1 MTMNDGK
8 TIIVTGAG
16 SGIGR
21 STVLRLAQDGAN
33 VIAVDLTQE
42 SLSQFNSYPNVS
54 VSAGDV
60 TEQSANNQMVEIA
73 LEKYGVLD
81 AVALNAG
88 VLVQG
93 DIRRGSMAD
102 FDRVMDVNVRAVALG
117 IKVSAEAMTKSG
129 GSIVV
134 TGSVSGL
141 HGDSGLWAYNASK
154 GAAVNLSR
162 AAALDL
168 GHLNIRVN
176 AVCPGPT
183 KTALT
188 EAAEGTAIG
197 SAMEA
202 RLPLG
207 RFGEPEEVA
216 AVIAFLCSSDSSFIT
231 GAAIPVD
238 GGVTAGTGQW
248 ATYGGRQAGYF

>member
-42 SLSQFNSYPNVS
+42 SLSQFNSCPNVS

-117 IKVSAEAMTKSG
+117 IKVSAEAMTKS
-129 GSIVV
+129 
-134 TGSVSGL
+134 
-141 HGDSGLWAYNASK
+141 
-154 GAAVNLSR
+154 
-162 AAALDL
+162 
-168 GHLNIRVN
+168 
-176 AVCPGPT
+176 
-183 KTALT
+183 
-188 EAAEGTAIG
+188 
-197 SAMEA
+197 
-202 RLPLG
+202 
-207 RFGEPEEVA
+207 
-216 AVIAFLCSSDSSFIT
+216 
-231 GAAIPVD
+231 
-238 GGVTAGTGQW
+238 
-248 ATYGGRQAGYF
+248 

>member
-1 MTMNDGK
+1 MTTNAGK

-33 VIAVDLTQE
+33 VIAVDLTEE

-54 VSAGDV
+54 ISAGDV
-60 TEQSANNQMVEIA
+60 TEQNTNNQMVKTA
-73 LEKYGVLD
+73 LENYGVLD

-88 VLVQG
+88 ILVQG

-117 IKVSAEAMTKSG
+117 IKVSAEAMTKTG

-176 AVCPGPT
+176 AEEY
-183 KTALT
+183 KIIQDLRDNR
-188 EAAEGTAIG
+188 AINLSG
-197 SAMEA
+197 
-202 RLPLG
+202 
-207 RFGEPEEVA
+207 
-216 AVIAFLCSSDSSFIT
+216 AFKIFL
-231 GAAIPVD
+231 
-238 GGVTAGTGQW
+238 
-248 ATYGGRQAGYF
+248 RQLKRKLDEK